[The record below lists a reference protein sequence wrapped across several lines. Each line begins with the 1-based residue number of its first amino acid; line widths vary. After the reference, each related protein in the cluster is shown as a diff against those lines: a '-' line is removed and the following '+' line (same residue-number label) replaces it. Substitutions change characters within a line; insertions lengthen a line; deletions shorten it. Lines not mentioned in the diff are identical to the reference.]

1 LFVDYGHSMG
11 SGLERSES
19 PGFIECDPS
28 PCGFA
33 PSFFYGPSDTI
44 AVRPGLDHVCPVGD
58 AIEQRLAEQ
67 GVRDH
72 LGLLQKGQ
80 VGG

>member
-1 LFVDYGHSMG
+1 VTHLREL
-11 SGLERSES
+11 SGFCSLIMDIRW
-19 PGFIECDPS
+19 GPS

-33 PSFFYGPSDTI
+33 PSFLYGPSDTI

-72 LGLLQKGQ
+72 LGPLQKGQ